1 MVIDLLRGAINV
13 CSGLMDFRGKVVLIT
28 GASRGIGRGL
38 AVEFVQRGAIV
49 IGCGRSEERLQE
61 TLRELRRFSQKST
74 VVVCDVAHREQV
86 FAIVRQTLADF
97 GKIDILINNAGI
109 GMRRPFVETSLDTI
123 EEMIRTNYLGMV
135 YCTHAL
141 LPSMISRGSGHIV
154 NISSGSGHIGTL
166 NMAAYCGSKFAMN
179 GFSESLYHELGPLG
193 IYVSVVSPGP
203 VRTEFNR
210 SFADVPPRSPPS
222 LAIGPEAVAQ
232 AVIRAIERRQFEAV
246 VPRWLALVCWIRGVA
261 PGLFRVVLR
270 RMFRQK

>member
-1 MVIDLLRGAINV
+1 
-13 CSGLMDFRGKVVLIT
+13 
-28 GASRGIGRGL
+28 
-38 AVEFVQRGAIV
+38 
-49 IGCGRSEERLQE
+49 
-61 TLRELRRFSQKST
+61 
-74 VVVCDVAHREQV
+74 
-86 FAIVRQTLADF
+86 
-97 GKIDILINNAGI
+97 
-109 GMRRPFVETSLDTI
+109 
-123 EEMIRTNYLGMV
+123 
-135 YCTHAL
+135 
-141 LPSMISRGSGHIV
+141 
-154 NISSGSGHIGTL
+154 
-166 NMAAYCGSKFAMN
+166 MN

-270 RMFRQK
+270 RMLRQK